1 MVLMDVLKITL
12 FNILKHTRIEIDPG
26 EELDIFYILKK
37 LNKRRIL
44 TENEIQL
51 ILDKISE

>member
-26 EELDIFYILKK
+26 EELDISYILKK